1 MKNTV
6 YETIGTIIGHFAIWL
21 FAWAFIAML
30 LWNNFIAY
38 EFNLPSFS
46 YWAFVLLRACI
57 IYFKVKPSTS
67 KDA

>member
-6 YETIGTIIGHFAIWL
+6 CEVIGTIIGRFAIWL
-21 FAWAFIAML
+21 FAWAFAAML

-38 EFNLPSFS
+38 EFNI
-46 YWAFVLLRACI
+46 LLRACI
-57 IYFKVKPSTS
+57 IYFKIKPSTS